1 MTRWFTTRGLPPWY
15 TAVVLVGAMI
25 ASMGLTLYVSFTVN
39 ERSLKREEQSRRN
52 SELDLCQ
59 FIIVQDDIYRTTPP
73 TTAAGKRIAVALGD
87 LRVAYR
93 CPG

>member
-1 MTRWFTTRGLPPWY
+1 MSGWFTTRGLPSWY
-15 TAVVLVGAMI
+15 ASLVLVVAMI

-39 ERSLKREEQSRRN
+39 ESSINREKEARRN

-59 FIIVQDDIYRTTPP
+59 FITVQDDIYRTTPP
-73 TTAAGKRIAVALGD
+73 STPAGKRIAVALAD